1 MFDILDYKR
10 SLQKSTSI
18 DDCTKVPLPR
28 IDENQNYIF
37 ISYSHLD
44 YKNVY
49 ADLADMYAAGVR
61 FWYDKGLSAGRNW
74 DDEVKSKIESPNCVG
89 VIFYMSENLF
99 KSESANKEIRIAY
112 DASSNENKCNKKNY
126 FGVNL
131 TGKSSAEILMTAIT
145 SSNGSLT
152 MEHINTLSAAF
163 SDKATY
169 IDYNSQEHMTDLIS
183 QIKLQFEVIDESGN
197 DELIFKVNNQECD
210 VFITFLGDNIKED
223 EMELAK
229 EIVSF
234 LSENGISSYIADAS
248 VTQSQA
254 YNEFINKQNVCKLQQ
269 CKNILFVAYP
279 LLANVYYKQIEEFFE
294 KNLIDK
300 NVIYFIEK
308 DTYHIG
314 VHEDLENKSV
324 CLENYKDILLGLIEN

>member
-10 SLQKSTSI
+10 NLQKSTSI

-28 IDENQNYIF
+28 IEENQNYIF

-44 YKNVY
+44 YKKVY
-49 ADLADMYAAGVR
+49 ADLANMYSSGVR

-74 DDEVKSKIESPNCVG
+74 DDEVKSKIENPNCVG

-112 DASSNENKCNKKNY
+112 DASANENKCNKNY
-126 FGVNL
+126 FSVNL

-169 IDYNSQEHMTDLIS
+169 IDYNSPEHMTDLIS

-197 DELIFKVNNQECD
+197 NEVIFKVDNQECD
-210 VFITFLGDNIKED
+210 VLITFLGDNIKEE

-234 LSENGISSYIADAS
+234 LSGNGFSSYITDTS
-248 VTQSQA
+248 KTQA
-254 YNEFINKQNVCKLQQ
+254 LVYNEFIDKQNERKHVIQMSLKNTSARYVKIYLKLTIVQ
-269 CKNILFVAYP
+269 
-279 LLANVYYKQIEEFFE
+279 
-294 KNLIDK
+294 
-300 NVIYFIEK
+300 FIIQK
-308 DTYHIG
+308 I
-314 VHEDLENKSV
+314 
-324 CLENYKDILLGLIEN
+324 